1 MINDKFSFSS
11 FFLFKEHQKLDCSKP
26 LHFYL
31 QYKNY
36 RIDLLTG
43 DRLPVDLNQFMT
55 DLEKHKVNSYFEKP
69 IVVHFFFEL
78 GYHCCQLDQLIDES
92 LPLAIF
98 IEYEKAEIT
107 DLVNLPVIDKKDIE
121 FLSVPPM
128 HDYIDKYNHVYEH
141 LLDGDCYQVNL
152 TQPIYF
158 RSLKELKPKELMK
171 RLWHR
176 PLKIGAYA
184 HGTYIHAL
192 DKLLMSNSPECLFQI
207 VSDGE
212 EYKIKSFPIKGTV
225 RVENESE
232 RDEAWEKL
240 QNSKKDQAELYMI
253 TDLVRNDLTKVTGNK
268 SRVVHKKQPL
278 NVPGLVHQF
287 SEVESVIDESRTI
300 KDIMLGLFP
309 GGSITGA
316 PKKRV
321 LEIIKKV
328 EHYNRGNYCG
338 STLFLYKNTKTASI
352 NIRSIEVDYSA
363 DEFKYGAGGGITLMS
378 QAHSEYDELMA
389 KLKSFLKVIL

>member
-1 MINDKFSFSS
+1 MIEDQFSFSS

-26 LHFYL
+26 IKFFL

-36 RIDLLTG
+36 QINLLTG
-43 DRLPVDLNQFMT
+43 ERSSLDLGQFMESL
-55 DLEKHKVNSYFEKP
+55 DEYKVNSYFEKP
-69 IVVHFFFEL
+69 IIVHFFFEL
-78 GYHCCQLDQLIDES
+78 GYHCAGLDQLIDES

-98 IEYEKAEIT
+98 IEYEKVEVT
-107 DLVNLPVIDKKDIE
+107 ELVSLPLRPKKEIE

-128 HDYIDKYNHVYEH
+128 HDYIDKYNDVYKH

-158 RSLKELKPKELMK
+158 RSLKELKPRELMG
-171 RLWHR
+171 RLWHM

-207 VSDGE
+207 VNTDS

-225 RVENESE
+225 RVEDESE
-232 RDEAWEKL
+232 REEAWQKL
-240 QNSKKDQAELYMI
+240 VNSKKDQAELYMI
-253 TDLVRNDLTKVTGNK
+253 TDLVRNDLTKVTGEK
-268 SRVVHKKQPL
+268 STVVHKKQPL

-287 SEVESVIDESRTI
+287 SEVESIIDKNKSI
-300 KDIMLGLFP
+300 KDIMVGLFP

-338 STLFLYKNTKTASI
+338 STIFLYKNTKTASI

-378 QAHSEYDELMA
+378 QAHSEFDELMA